1 MQVMGATEVSE
12 SESED
17 EDDQEQEEDEEN
29 IMEGMFAE

>member
-17 EDDQEQEEDEEN
+17 EDDQEEDEDEES
-29 IMEGMFAE
+29 MMAGMFAE